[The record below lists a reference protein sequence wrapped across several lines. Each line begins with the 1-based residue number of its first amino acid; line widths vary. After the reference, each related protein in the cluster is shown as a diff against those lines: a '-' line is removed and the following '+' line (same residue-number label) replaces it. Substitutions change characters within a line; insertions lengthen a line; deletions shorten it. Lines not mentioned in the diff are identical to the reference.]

1 MTVTPSSVPF
11 SIGYGTNGFMDHPLP
26 DVLELLHELGYGS
39 VALTLGHPHL
49 DPFAP
54 DLKARLSWLRSRL
67 EELELRLVIETGT
80 RFLLNRREKHR
91 PALVDEEA
99 AARVDFLRRAVDIAA
114 VLNAECVSFFSG
126 ILPPGA
132 SPESGW
138 QRLQT
143 RVAEVLEHAAENGVV
158 LAIEPEPGMLV
169 ETVADAL
176 ELRTRLGNPE
186 GLRVTV
192 DIGHCV
198 VVEPGGV
205 RGALMEA
212 GALLANVQLDDMRSV
227 AHEHLPFG
235 EGEVNVPL
243 ALATLAELDYRGVAA
258 VELPRHSFDAPNLAA
273 RSMAALQGAWRE
285 AQAGKAAEEW
295 LLESTGRIA
304 EDPSALPGI
313 FAAAGRRVG
322 RSPVHPD
329 TDPTGVLHGSS
340 SDYARGELIRRLKE
354 FLPPEDLAG
363 TVLSLYDRGDSSE
376 RRGVLRGLGSLAAQD
391 PDLPAPV
398 VAAGLRLTV
407 EALRTNETG
416 LVAAAVGP
424 FAAAHLDQHNWRH
437 AVLKL
442 VFMGVSLA
450 AVTDL
455 NDRADA
461 ELARMAADFAAER
474 QAAGRP
480 VPDDVVL
487 LLNRAASPSVSRKE
501 S

>member
-1 MTVTPSSVPF
+1 MTGTPSMPF
-11 SIGYGTNGFMDHPLP
+11 SIGYGTNGFTDHPLP
-26 DVLELLHELGYGS
+26 DVLELLHEAGYGA

-54 DLKARLSWLRSRL
+54 DLEARLSCLRTRL
-67 EELELRLVIETGT
+67 GELDLRLVIETGT

-114 VLNAECVSFFSG
+114 ALDAECVSFFSG
-126 ILPPGA
+126 ILPAGT
-132 SPESGW
+132 SSESGW
-138 QRLQT
+138 LRLQA
-143 RVAEVLEHAAENGVV
+143 RVADVLLYAAEKGVP

-176 ELRTRLGNPE
+176 KLRTRLGNPE
-186 GLRVTV
+186 GLGVTV

-212 GALLANVQLDDMRSV
+212 GELLANVQLDDMRST

-235 EGEVNVPL
+235 EGEVNIQL

-258 VELPRHSFDAPNLAA
+258 VELPRHSYDAPGLAA
-273 RSMAALQGAWRE
+273 RSMAALQAAWRE
-285 AQAGKAAEEW
+285 AQAGEAAEQW
-295 LLESTGRIA
+295 LQESTARIA
-304 EDPSALPGI
+304 ADPGALPGV

-329 TDPTGVLHGSS
+329 IDPAGVLFGSS
-340 SDYARGELIRRLKE
+340 SDYARGELIRRLKDL
-354 FLPPEDLAG
+354 LPAEDLAG

-376 RRGVLRGLGSLAAQD
+376 RRGVLRGLGSLAAED
-391 PDLPAPV
+391 PDLPVPV

-442 VFMGVSLA
+442 IFMGVSIA

-455 NDRADA
+455 NDRADD
-461 ELARMAADFAAER
+461 ELTRMAADFAAER

-487 LLNRAASPSVSRKE
+487 LLNRAASPSISRKE